1 MDKDILARELNYKA
15 VRSSGPG
22 GQHVNKVAT
31 KMVLTFDLANS
42 GAFDEKEKARLM
54 KKLRPR
60 LSGDEILM
68 LSSDSSRR
76 QSKNKDL
83 VTRRFYEII
92 KEALKVPKK
101 RKRTT
106 PTKAAVEKRLTAKKK
121 VAEKKITRKK
131 PPPGL

>member
-1 MDKDILARELNYKA
+1 LNYKA

-31 KMVLTFDLANS
+31 KMVLTFDLTNS

>member
-1 MDKDILARELNYKA
+1 
-15 VRSSGPG
+15 
-22 GQHVNKVAT
+22 
-31 KMVLTFDLANS
+31 MVLTFDLANS
-42 GAFDEKEKARLM
+42 GALDEKEKARLL

-76 QSKNKDL
+76 QSQNKDL

>member
-1 MDKDILARELNYKA
+1 MDKDILARELTYKA

-42 GAFDEKEKARLM
+42 GALDEKEKARLL

-76 QSKNKDL
+76 QSQNKDL